1 MNIAIIPAR
10 GGSKR
15 IPRKNI
21 RPFCGKPMLAWA
33 IETAVASAC
42 VDQVIV
48 STDDAAIAQVARE
61 YGAEVP
67 FMRPAELADDHTG
80 TVAVVRHALKWL
92 QQHGRNVEYCCCLYA
107 TSPLLEAADLR
118 QGLARLR
125 QQPEIDFVFS
135 AARFG
140 FPIQRAL
147 LQQDDGGVIPFDPTS
162 IGKRSQD
169 LSPAFHDA
177 GQFYW
182 GLASAF
188 LDPGKRI
195 FSPNSRLYLLPAH
208 RVQDIDDE
216 EDWRRAEMLKRL
228 LLQEA
233 RDAGST
239 TG

>member
-33 IETAVASAC
+33 IDTALAC
-42 VDQVIV
+42 ECIEQVIV
-48 STDDAAIAQVARE
+48 STDDEEIAEVARQ
-61 YGAEVP
+61 YGAQVP
-67 FMRPAELADDHTG
+67 FMRPTSLADDHTG
-80 TVAVVRHALKWL
+80 TVAVVRHALEWL
-92 QQHGRNVEYCCCLYA
+92 LQDGMAIDYCCCLYA
-107 TSPLLEAADLR
+107 TSPLLEANDLNKS
-118 QGLARLR
+118 LAQLQ
-125 QQPEIDFVFS
+125 QQPELDFIFS

-147 LQQDDGGVIPFDPTS
+147 LQQDDGGVIPFDPNS

-169 LSPAFHDA
+169 LPPAFHDA

-188 LDPGKRI
+188 LDRQKRI
-195 FSPNSRLYLLPAH
+195 FSPSSRLYLLPAH

-216 EDWRRAEMLKRL
+216 EDWRRAELLKQL
-228 LLQEA
+228 LLQESADA
-233 RDAGST
+233 RSDPR
-239 TG
+239 